1 MKGLQTSSLLQSLYF
16 AMTLSMDACAPLCT
30 FYHCLNH
37 PTLLCASRADYQ
49 PNGQVPVSSSA
60 VAPSGQVYTPKG
72 LKDYEVPRALEES
85 EIPQVVE
92 QYRQASLAAAA
103 IPGVGDWTCST

>member
-1 MKGLQTSSLLQSLYF
+1 MYLPHIDSVLGCTRSFVYRKRLLCF
-16 AMTLSMDACAPLCT
+16 C
-30 FYHCLNH
+30 HCLNH

-92 QYRQASLAAAA
+92 QYRQSSLAAAA
-103 IPGVGDWTCST
+103 ISGVGDWTCST